1 MAWTGCDSK
10 GDWQEICLCLWVRI
24 WPEDLG
30 RKILDGLLKSSQSA
44 QLVTR
49 AERPEVFEDNN
60 EGTGVS
66 RSEMFKWKSFFKIWL
81 FDTLVYQGIIQEM
94 QAISIP
100 TKGAV
105 VWSLSHAWLSASQ
118 RTVARKPPVHGI
130 SQARILEWDAISFSR
145 GSSQPR
151 DQTRVTCT
159 GRQILYCWAT
169 SKAPPLR

>member
-1 MAWTGCDSK
+1 MQQQRRLTGDLPLPLS
-10 GDWQEICLCLWVRI
+10 
-24 WPEDLG
+24 EDLG
-30 RKILDGLLKSSQSA
+30 RKILDGLLKSSRSPH
-44 QLVTR
+44 LVTR
-49 AERPEVFEDNN
+49 AERPGVFEDNN

-94 QAISIP
+94 GAIPIP

-118 RTVARKPPVHGI
+118 RTVARKTPVHGI
-130 SQARILEWDAISFSR
+130 SQAGILEWDAISFSR

-159 GRQILYCWAT
+159 GRQILDCWAT
-169 SKAPPLR
+169 RKAPPLR